1 LVRTH
6 NPYSLRG
13 RLNQTS
19 YWLLIAIMIGTNWQ
33 TGRGHAHQNRWEE
46 APLAEKTVESD
57 VLYNSIPHPFFENAD
72 KGTF

>member
-1 LVRTH
+1 
-6 NPYSLRG
+6 
-13 RLNQTS
+13 
-19 YWLLIAIMIGTNWQ
+19 MIGTNWQ